1 MTQLPA
7 SYVDWSVHPTF
18 EPQTFGIGL
27 GLSVIFPSYLQTTS
41 LVQTPVL
48 PPPPE
53 SSVKAVTPVHIGTF
67 ICSTH
72 FGRNGDTVHSS
83 EVNDIVRKLAPK

>member
-7 SYVDWSVHPTF
+7 SYVDGSGHQIF
-18 EPQTFGIGL
+18 ESQNFGIGL
-27 GLSVIFPSYLQTTS
+27 SLSVIFSSYLQTTS

-53 SSVKAVTPVHIGTF
+53 SSVKAVTPVHIGTL
-67 ICSTH
+67 IYSSYY
-72 FGRNGDTVHSS
+72 GRNGDTLKSS
-83 EVNDIVRKLAPK
+83 